1 MNLKFFNVLIA
12 LGVFISFSHAQNST
26 LKMDSLSYS
35 IGVLFG
41 NTLKQQGF
49 DKLSAP
55 DIVEA
60 LEEILSGKTTKI
72 SVQQASQIYSEAA
85 SSNSSK
91 IHGKVKEEGEAYL
104 MANAKRPGVTSL
116 PNGLQYE
123 VITMG
128 SGPKPKVTDK
138 VKTHYHGTLINGQV
152 FDSSVDRGEPISFPL
167 NGVIK
172 GWTEGLQLM
181 PVGSKWRLFIPYQLA
196 YGERGAGE
204 QIQPFSALVFEVELL
219 GIE

>member
-1 MNLKFFNVLIA
+1 
-12 LGVFISFSHAQNST
+12 
-26 LKMDSLSYS
+26 MDSLSYS